1 MNKEIKDL
9 IEQLNICS
17 VNDYNFEIYGNEAK
31 ILKEYIS
38 NLQSENKQLKE
49 IIEEVGEYI
58 WLHKYEW
65 GDLEED
71 NEDFD
76 IDGNDILE
84 ILYKVRR
91 SK

>member
-1 MNKEIKDL
+1 MNEEIKDL
-9 IEQLNICS
+9 IEQLNVCS

-38 NLQSENKQLKE
+38 NLQSENNQLKE
-49 IIEEVGEYI
+49 IIEEVREYI
-58 WLHKYEW
+58 WSHKYEC

-91 SK
+91 NK